1 MTKYQM
7 MNNPEGMIIIKLGI
21 KPKCLRV
28 KKLSMNPA
36 VINKGTKP
44 IIIFKPCL
52 APFLKDSK
60 RVKVFGKI
68 RLLPITKPAQPAMTI
83 DEISKVP

>member
-1 MTKYQM
+1 M
-7 MNNPEGMIIIKLGI
+7 MNIAEGIIIIKLGMS
-21 KPKCLRV
+21 PKCLRV
-28 KKLSMNPA
+28 RKLSINPA

-60 RVKVFGKI
+60 RVKVFGKM
-68 RLLPITKPAQPAMTI
+68 RLFPITNPAAPAITI
-83 DEISKVP
+83 DEISNVP

>member
-1 MTKYQM
+1 
-7 MNNPEGMIIIKLGI
+7 MNIAEGIIIIKLGMSD
-21 KPKCLRV
+21 KCLRV
-28 KKLSMNPA
+28 KKLSINPA
-36 VINKGTKP
+36 VMNSGTKP

-68 RLLPITKPAQPAMTI
+68 RLFPITKPAQPAMTI
-83 DEISKVP
+83 DEISNVP